1 MPRPLLPAMRGS
13 GFVPSLGPRGV
24 VAPWG
29 PAWARGLA
37 GTPPLR
43 AASRGGSN
51 EDELERVRAR
61 IKVQE
66 EERDRLAG
74 LLKDD
79 AAIIAEFN
87 TLQAANK
94 TLSATPKEYKAE
106 LKEQLA
112 TVNEQYAAA
121 ERELDR
127 LLKQQAPRTTLKLN
141 DFDWSNLQPKHA
153 NGFAFNWV
161 PRASAE
167 EETVAKAIDDIVS
180 YAERSKTFFRPPLIN
195 GQMGSGKT
203 RLAYHACLS
212 AAAKYK
218 KMGYKVF
225 HAMVNLQ
232 NFLPDNK
239 ITPLENLLVAAI
251 RGYKDLNLADD
262 VTVPAILRKLK
273 EEAHFNF
280 VLLHID
286 EYQARWDTSLHVLSL
301 ARDQFENGDRSAALL
316 VPVFS
321 GLSPVNQAELVTKSG
336 TSPTTITLG
345 AFSGDLAA
353 LQQQLVEKVVSET
366 SSRHKVS
373 EELVRLRLFPSQISA
388 TPQDE
393 NPPNDSLAHLV
404 ADLGGIPRFYE
415 LLSRVLVDSYATWS
429 RETGL
434 DVSAAKKIYP
444 KLIDKVNERYGLPTW
459 RQTTCRHLPKEA
471 QRAVVT
477 HLFSTALAGLPVE
490 LSRKIH
496 PGYQDAA
503 TYLELV
509 ESGLVTFANQE
520 RDIDEPGLIVFP
532 LIVVAAAN
540 QELNIVDDECVNP
553 FATGWPET
561 ERLQLE
567 KLRLRLNVLA
577 ADAPDRKVELSQLRV
592 GKVFYSPGWS
602 ETQSDAYSVIVP
614 EGGIPPPL
622 RLNESISDG
631 TNLLEA
637 QPAGLAKVDLSS
649 GRLLLCTMNQKGI
662 DSIGVFEAS
671 PSGHIVFAKPSKG
684 PGTGFRHPADRSA
697 AHCGEHARA
706 RQSCGRD
713 KQAGRRRSV
722 RLGPFLDKAR
732 GSVAKRRRRPS
743 RRARHVLRDHVGGL
757 PQGTGTGV
765 W

>member
-1 MPRPLLPAMRGS
+1 M
-13 GFVPSLGPRGV
+13 
-24 VAPWG
+24 
-29 PAWARGLA
+29 
-37 GTPPLR
+37 
-43 AASRGGSN
+43 
-51 EDELERVRAR
+51 
-61 IKVQE
+61 
-66 EERDRLAG
+66 
-74 LLKDD
+74 
-79 AAIIAEFN
+79 
-87 TLQAANK
+87 
-94 TLSATPKEYKAE
+94 
-106 LKEQLA
+106 
-112 TVNEQYAAA
+112 
-121 ERELDR
+121 
-127 LLKQQAPRTTLKLN
+127 
-141 DFDWSNLQPKHA
+141 
-153 NGFAFNWV
+153 
-161 PRASAE
+161 
-167 EETVAKAIDDIVS
+167 S

-225 HAMVNLQ
+225 HATVNLQ

-273 EEAHFNF
+273 EEAHFNI

-301 ARDQFENGDRSAALL
+301 ARDQFENDDRSAALL

-321 GLSPVNQAELVTKSG
+321 GLSPVSQTEMVTKSG

-353 LQQQLVEKVVSET
+353 LQQQLVETVVFET
-366 SSRHKVS
+366 SSNHKVPKD
-373 EELVRLRLFPSQISA
+373 LVRSLLSPSQISG
-388 TPQDE
+388 TPQSDI
-393 NPPNDSLAHLV
+393 PHSDSLAHLV

-415 LLSRVLVDSYATWS
+415 LLSDVLVDSYATWS

-434 DVSAAKKIYP
+434 DVSAAKRIYP
-444 KLIDKVNERYGLPTW
+444 KLIDKVNERYGLPRW
-459 RQTTCRHLPKEA
+459 RQTTCQHLPKEA
-471 QRAVVT
+471 RRAVVT

-490 LSRKIH
+490 LSQNIH
-496 PGYQDAA
+496 PGYQAAA
-503 TYLELV
+503 TYLDLV

-592 GKVFYSPGWS
+592 GKVFYSPGWG

-637 QPAGLAKVDLSS
+637 QPAGLAKVDLRS

-671 PSGHIVFAKPSKG
+671 PSGHVVFANQAKDRGLDSDTQL
-684 PGTGFRHPADRSA
+684 TGV
-697 AHCGEHARA
+697 
-706 RQSCGRD
+706 
-713 KQAGRRRSV
+713 RRIV
-722 RLGPFLDKAR
+722 ENMLGPVKAAVETSKLADDVVYVLDLFSTKHGAAWQNVEDALRGVRGMCCVTTSEDYRKAL
-732 GSVAKRRRRPS
+732 GPVF
-743 RRARHVLRDHVGGL
+743 
-757 PQGTGTGV
+757 